1 MQPGYDEAVR
11 TEGGNRGGGGRS
23 DRGEGER
30 VSWLRRFANTFR
42 VWTVAVVFAGIW
54 AAASGFARSDAA
66 PACVPAAGRGAVASK
81 DTPELCIDGAALMRH
96 VETLARPELKGR
108 DTGSPEEKVAAEY
121 IARELTDAG
130 LMPPPDWTSPIQPFD
145 FKGSPAHNVVVCL
158 RGDDPVLREEW
169 IVVGAHFDHLG
180 ERKGQVYPG
189 ADDNASG
196 VAGVIETARALR
208 KCAPPL
214 KRSILFC
221 FFTGEERGFVGS
233 RHFLNTSPV
242 PKSRIVAMLNADMI
256 SRDDTRTIHV
266 VGTQTC
272 DAFSAVVEA
281 GAARVGLKAV
291 FDHPE
296 WTYQSDHYVFFSEK
310 IPFLYFGVEDH
321 PDYHRPTDTPEKTN
335 RDQMERVSRLMLVV
349 VQILADAPRRPAWR
363 EGGVEAADKP
373 RE

>member
-1 MQPGYDEAVR
+1 MR
-11 TEGGNRGGGGRS
+11 TGVANQSGGGRPGGS
-23 DRGEGER
+23 GGKR
-30 VSWLRRFANTFR
+30 VSLLGSVVDAFR
-42 VWTVAVVFAGIW
+42 VWTVAFVFAGVSV
-54 AAASGFARSDAA
+54 AAAA
-66 PACVPAAGRGAVASK
+66 PAVSGAAPGCVPASGRGGVASK
-81 DTPELCIDGAALMRH
+81 DAPELCIDGAALMRH
-96 VETLARPELKGR
+96 VEALARPELKGR
-108 DTGSPEEKVAAEY
+108 DTGSPEEKLAAEY
-121 IARELTDAG
+121 LARELTDAG

-145 FKGSPAHNVVVCL
+145 FKGNPARNVVVCL

-169 IVVGAHFDHLG
+169 IVIGAHFDHLG

-214 KRSILFC
+214 KRSIFFC

-272 DAFSAVVEA
+272 DSFAAVVEA

-335 RDQMERVSRLMLVV
+335 RDQMERVSRLLLVV
-349 VQILADAPRRPAWR
+349 AQTLADAPRRPAWR

-373 RE
+373 RG